1 MKLLSLAY
9 IKDAARSV
17 KRICEEMFTEAPDS
31 VLTELLGIAALKVNM
46 YCVRSEGEE
55 EVLHLRCSHRD
66 DIAVCSRCGTASEG
80 VHEEKERC
88 VRHLDIWG
96 KKTFLHF
103 YSRRFMCEQCRKPF
117 TESLLFIEKFRRHT
131 AAFERH
137 IYERCK
143 TSCRKKVAVKE
154 KLSQA
159 TVKEILNRFARGQ
172 QL

>member
-66 DIAVCSRCGTASEG
+66 DIAACSRFGTASEG

-88 VRHLDIWG
+88 VRHLISG
-96 KKTFLHF
+96 EKKTFLHF
-103 YSRRFMCEQCRKPF
+103 YPAVSCVNSVGNRSRNHC
-117 TESLLFIEKFRRHT
+117 SLLRNSEDILRHLNDIFMSDARRAVEK
-131 AAFERH
+131 
-137 IYERCK
+137 K
-143 TSCRKKVAVKE
+143 SP
-154 KLSQA
+154 
-159 TVKEILNRFARGQ
+159 
-172 QL
+172 

>member
-46 YCVRSEGEE
+46 YCLRSEGEE
-55 EVLHLRCSHRD
+55 EVLHLRCSHRN
-66 DIAVCSRCGTASEG
+66 DIAVCSRCGTVSEA

-96 KKTFLHF
+96 KRTFLHF

-117 TESLLFIEKFRRHT
+117 TESLGFVEKFRRHT
-131 AAFERH
+131 IAFER
-137 IYERCK
+137 YVYPK
-143 TSCRKKVAVKE
+143 FVT
-154 KLSQA
+154 
-159 TVKEILNRFARGQ
+159 
-172 QL
+172 